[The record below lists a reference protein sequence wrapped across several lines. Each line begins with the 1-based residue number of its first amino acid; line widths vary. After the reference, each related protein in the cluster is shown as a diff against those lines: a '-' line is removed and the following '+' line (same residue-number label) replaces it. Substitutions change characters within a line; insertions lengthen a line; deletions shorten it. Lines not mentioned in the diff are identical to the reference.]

1 MSELLEPGAVY
12 RALTEVQD
20 GADPAEVYARL
31 MEDAIDPEEAVME
44 MFMDDVEAEHDFEE
58 CRDKFARR
66 SFCHGST
73 CVQMGPVRLQV
84 DCPCECHK
92 NDQEES

>member
-1 MSELLEPGAVY
+1 MSELLEPGGVY
-12 RALTEVQD
+12 RALVEVQD

-31 MEDAIDPEEAVME
+31 MEGAIDPEEAVME
-44 MFMDDVEAEHDFEE
+44 IYLDEVAADHTFEE
-58 CRDKFARR
+58 CRDKFTRG

-73 CVQMGPVRLQV
+73 CIYMGNVRMQV

-92 NDQEES
+92 GEWDEP